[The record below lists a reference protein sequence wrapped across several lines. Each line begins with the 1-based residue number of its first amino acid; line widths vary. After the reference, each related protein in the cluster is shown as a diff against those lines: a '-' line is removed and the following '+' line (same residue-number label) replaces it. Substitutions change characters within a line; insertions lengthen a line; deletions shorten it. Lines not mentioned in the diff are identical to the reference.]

1 MLEFSKTSKAGFAR
15 PETWNIE
22 VRYDQAGGRHYE
34 VTQNFVDAILD
45 GTPLIAPAAEGTTS
59 VELANA
65 ILYSSL
71 EGKTID
77 LPLDGEAY
85 ERKLARLVKES
96 KFEKKAAQSTSEDFT
111 KSFNRL

>member
-1 MLEFSKTSKAGFAR
+1 MFQFSKTSKAGFAR
-15 PETWNIE
+15 PDTWNIE
-22 VRYDQAGGRHYE
+22 VPYDSTGGQHHE

-45 GTPLIAPAAEGTTS
+45 GSPLIAPAAEGTNS

-71 EGKTID
+71 EGRTID
-77 LPLDGEAY
+77 LPLDSEAY
-85 ERKLARLVKES
+85 ERKLAQLIKES
-96 KFEKKAAQSTSEDFT
+96 KFEKKVVQATSEDFT